1 MHPKIGKLSSKIFRP
16 NVQTLQILQIFG
28 FAEFFSRTHFFRSTR
43 ELNVCVSLLLLIP
56 FTKRSTISLES
67 TNTTAAMGR
76 LARKRHHVCDKKVSK
91 GQKAKNRSPDM
102 DQIAAEVTAPPKQIA
117 FDADLPGGGQHY
129 CVACSRHFIDV
140 LSLEEHSRSK
150 LHKKRMKELARTPV
164 YTVEESQAAGG
175 SGSYNVQ
182 VDYARRYKK
191 ESLRGPLA
199 GTVLNSAASEAVQM
213 ADA

>member
-1 MHPKIGKLSSKIFRP
+1 
-16 NVQTLQILQIFG
+16 LQILQIFWFRG
-28 FAEFFSRTHFFRSTR
+28 IFLTHALFPLLARIERLRFFIA
-43 ELNVCVSLLLLIP
+43 LIP
-56 FTKRSTISLES
+56 FTKRSTISVES
-67 TNTTAAMGR
+67 TNTTATMGR

-129 CVACSRHFIDV
+129 CVACSRHFIDA

-199 GTVLNSAASEAVQM
+199 GTVLNSTASEAVQM